1 VAPTVL
7 VSGQSSPSNIVLDA
21 TTLYFVAGG
30 AIASIPIGGG
40 PATVLVKS
48 QSWPAS
54 LASDTNHLFWTE
66 NSPSGAVMQS
76 SLDGTSRVQLASNEL
91 WPSEIAVDATHVY
104 WNDVNSGK
112 TKRAPIGGG
121 ATELVAAS
129 NNFLYDLA
137 LDSTNIY
144 VGQNPPVKI
153 PKTGGNPQPLTGA
166 GYVPYSIAIDA
177 GWLYCSDHLG
187 GIRKVPLA
195 GGPWTPLATQLP
207 NAAMMVAIDAT
218 SIYWTD
224 NQAIMKLDKNGG
236 TPIALASGQ
245 DTPVGIAVDASNVYW
260 STSVQ
265 NGSILK
271 TPK

>member
-1 VAPTVL
+1 
-7 VSGQSSPSNIVLDA
+7 
-21 TTLYFVAGG
+21 
-30 AIASIPIGGG
+30 
-40 PATVLVKS
+40 
-48 QSWPAS
+48 
-54 LASDTNHLFWTE
+54 
-66 NSPSGAVMQS
+66 MQS

-91 WPSEIAVDATHVY
+91 WPSAIAVDATHVY

-121 ATELVAAS
+121 AVELVAAS
-129 NNFLYDLA
+129 NNLLFDLA

-144 VGQNPPVKI
+144 LGQNPPVKI
-153 PKTGGNPQPLTGA
+153 PKTGGSPQPLTGA
-166 GYVPYSIAIDA
+166 GYVPYSVAIDA
-177 GWLYCSDHLG
+177 GWLYCRDHLG

-195 GGPWTPLATQLP
+195 GGSWTPLATQLP
-207 NAAMMVAIDAT
+207 SPAVMVAIDAT

-224 NQAIMKLDKNGG
+224 KQAIMKLDKNGG

-245 DTPVGIAVDASNVYW
+245 NNALAIAVDASNVYW
-260 STSVQ
+260 STAVQ